1 MKTRNGPNMDFE
13 EEFKH
18 EILKNTISIVEQ
30 LKAKKIPCIFT
41 DTDESGSK
49 LHSGKFLIKI
59 GLKKDRVLPKT
70 KLERELAKIVFDS
83 PYDYFIKKIKDIR
96 TNTTVEQRQSFIK
109 NIYTI
114 FENLESRRT
123 ESCYGQIYRGAD
135 ERFIEA
141 RQHDARKKISNR
153 NVPTDP
159 IEALKLARYDQN
171 GPVKKSE
178 FEVAIDYMSAVEKTG
193 KMGAVELALMYW
205 QKVVQPFLEKNL
217 QKPDL
222 SEDGNSSGEKNPS
235 PITRDDKRKAK
246 IRNEIECIENEL
258 PNVSDVRPRLILDA
272 KLRELK
278 AELLKDHYT
287 GQLLLDFSE
296 PIKIWS
302 EQKGSLEQKSNELKQ
317 QGSEEIQKIKEQL
330 VDLSKKQTPPKFK
343 WSTIKN
349 EIFEVRPQS
358 NRPVA
363 FNKNTSIRL
372 KNAFKNI
379 QGGRIS
385 EIDSTGEQIDV
396 DSYIDYKINRT
407 GNFYQ
412 SSRDFVG
419 FDIVIA
425 IDESGSMSNEVAKVK
440 RMCCTLYDAVSGLPN
455 VRLTVVGWA
464 GSSIGRCVVKKI
476 TKASQIDSLGA
487 YGTTPM
493 GSAVWYCKSIIEN
506 QSSPKRL
513 FVLIT
518 DGEPNT
524 ENDAHAAK
532 DGVRNLRNKGV
543 ICNGICVGN
552 CSDKQIITMNNIFAG
567 NVAVCDNF
575 TEVDEFLRSKI
586 SSQIIQSLRAARLT

>member
-1 MKTRNGPNMDFE
+1 
-13 EEFKH
+13 
-18 EILKNTISIVEQ
+18 
-30 LKAKKIPCIFT
+30 
-41 DTDESGSK
+41 
-49 LHSGKFLIKI
+49 
-59 GLKKDRVLPKT
+59 
-70 KLERELAKIVFDS
+70 
-83 PYDYFIKKIKDIR
+83 
-96 TNTTVEQRQSFIK
+96 
-109 NIYTI
+109 
-114 FENLESRRT
+114 
-123 ESCYGQIYRGAD
+123 
-135 ERFIEA
+135 
-141 RQHDARKKISNR
+141 
-153 NVPTDP
+153 
-159 IEALKLARYDQN
+159 
-171 GPVKKSE
+171 
-178 FEVAIDYMSAVEKTG
+178 MSAVEKTG

-217 QKPDL
+217 QKPNL
-222 SEDGNSSGEKNPS
+222 SEDGNSSGEKNPNTR
-235 PITRDDKRKAK
+235 TRDDKRKAK

-343 WSTIKN
+343 WSSIKN

-372 KNAFKNI
+372 KNAFKNM

-532 DGVRNLRNKGV
+532 DVPRPTVCWPRSRWRPFGPLVSVPAAPSGWLTAGAAACSRRP
-543 ICNGICVGN
+543 GN
-552 CSDKQIITMNNIFAG
+552 ALCH
-567 NVAVCDNF
+567 
-575 TEVDEFLRSKI
+575 
-586 SSQIIQSLRAARLT
+586 SLSGRAIARLASRRRTAMVKQNTWSAT